1 MKRFEIIPH
10 TADTRLFLEGTTPK
24 EFFEVALEGLAE
36 ILSPGSCEK
45 NRKKKMDME
54 RYLSIFSDDITPL
67 LIDFLSEVLTRSYLN
82 KVVFCKVDFL
92 VLEEKVLKA
101 KILGVRAS
109 EITEDVKAV
118 TYHEAEVVINKN
130 GNFETVVVF
139 DI

>member
-1 MKRFEIIPH
+1 MKRYEILPH
-10 TADTRLFLEGTTPK
+10 TADVRLLVEGTSL
-24 EFFEVALEGLAE
+24 EELFEAVLEGLAE

-45 NRKKKMDME
+45 NRKEKMDVE
-54 RYLSIFSDDITPL
+54 RYLSIFSDDFTPL
-67 LIDFLSEVLTRSYLN
+67 LIDFLSEVLTCGYLN

-92 VLEEKVLKA
+92 VLEKKVLKA
-101 KILGVRAS
+101 KIRGMRAS

-118 TYHEAEVVINKN
+118 TYHEAEVVKNKR